1 MIWSEEVE
9 KLSENMPCGELLRQM
24 FDNFPIGVTVMN
36 LKTEIVYYNQAQAA
50 IDEISE
56 DLVIGKTL
64 LELYRVN
71 DNTNYP
77 TLQCLFSRK
86 PLINFPCFY
95 YTHYGKLINSLHNV
109 YPLFNNG
116 QLAGSI
122 CFISE
127 FGNISKQFQMTESA
141 ESATEPKPSASLRH
155 TFEQIK
161 TSDDGMRRSLGVAM
175 KTSESMS
182 PIMLFGE
189 TGSGKEMFAQA
200 IHEHSSRRDKPFV
213 AVNCASIPESL
224 LEGILFG
231 TVKGAFT
238 GAQDKPGLLELAD
251 GGTIFLDEINSMPL
265 GLQSKM
271 LRAIQER
278 TIRRVGDSKEKTIS
292 IKIISASNK
301 HPNQAV
307 AEGQLRSDFFYRL
320 GVVIVSI
327 PPLRER
333 DGDIRLLA
341 DHFVK
346 KLNKRLKTNI
356 KSISPEVEQAFL
368 NYDWPGNV
376 RELEHAIESAM
387 NLAAD
392 NDITLEPN
400 HFASS
405 LFADILKESPPPPTE
420 TVSPPSR
427 KISGSKK
434 DEEIKTIMD
443 ALEKADGVSS
453 KAARLLNISPQLF
466 NYRMKK
472 LGLKRKH
479 ILVSSV

>member
-1 MIWSEEVE
+1 MIWNEEVE
-9 KLSENMPCGELLRQM
+9 KISENMSSSELLPQM

-36 LKTEIVYYNQAQAA
+36 LKTEIVYYNEAQAT
-50 IDEISE
+50 IDEISQ
-56 DLVIGKTL
+56 DQVIGKTL

-116 QLAGSI
+116 KLIGSI

-127 FGNISKQFQMTESA
+127 FGKITKQFHMTEGA
-141 ESATEPKPSASLRH
+141 ESALEQMGPNRSSRY
-155 TFEQIK
+155 TFDQIK
-161 TSDDGMRRSLGVAM
+161 TNDEGMRRSLAVAM
-175 KTSESMS
+175 KTANSLS
-182 PIMLFGE
+182 PIMLYGE

-200 IHEHSSRRDKPFV
+200 IHEYSERREKPFV

-238 GAQDKPGLLELAD
+238 GAQNKAGLLELAD
-251 GGTIFLDEINSMPL
+251 GGTIFLDEVNSMPF

-278 TIRRVGDSKEKTIS
+278 AIRRVGDSKEKAITL
-292 IKIISASNK
+292 KIISATNS
-301 HPNQAV
+301 HPNKAV
-307 AEGQLRSDFFYRL
+307 AIGELRADFFYRL

-333 DGDIRLLA
+333 DGDIQLLSG
-341 DHFVK
+341 HFVK

-356 KSISPEVEQAFL
+356 KSIHPEVEKAFL
-368 NYDWPGNV
+368 NYSWPGNV

-392 NDITLEPN
+392 NDITLEPG

-405 LFADILKESPPPPTE
+405 LFADILANPGPTMVL
-420 TVSPPSR
+420 TNKPILSAPN
-427 KISGSKK
+427 SKK
-434 DEEIKTIMD
+434 EEEIKMLTD
-443 ALEKADGVSS
+443 ALEMADGVSA
-453 KAARLLNISPQLF
+453 KAAKILNISPQLF

-472 LGLKRKH
+472 FGLKRKH
-479 ILVSSV
+479 IIVSS